1 MCDAVWSHPGFVKS
15 PVHASGRK
23 QGTRVLTP
31 DSESIASPLSLL
43 FGEADD
49 KAMIFFFFHMIKIL
63 APFKT
68 VVLNLWILLP
78 VGAAYPIVTS

>member
-1 MCDAVWSHPGFVKS
+1 
-15 PVHASGRK
+15 
-23 QGTRVLTP
+23 
-31 DSESIASPLSLL
+31 
-43 FGEADD
+43 
-49 KAMIFFFFHMIKIL
+49 MIKIL